1 MKNKINKYKN
11 RIISISLL
19 IIVSVIGIITVFTND
34 FDNSK
39 STDKLAINN
48 EYIQDDSIRA
58 VKHKEYD
65 YLNADKQ
72 LIAKGIVDANK
83 IDNATVKVLD
93 DNTSVITFK
102 SKKDAEN
109 YADKTNGVYF
119 NDSITI
125 QDAENE
131 ATSTEEN
138 SERNES
144 SDVTYDSSNTADNDN
159 SSERHSELLD
169 YLQSQ
174 DYGKNDVTVAVI
186 DSGINVDNN
195 TKDVFNDRV
204 LNGVNYSATK
214 SAEQNGN
221 EATDDNGHG
230 TAISYIIAQST
241 SDNVKL
247 LPIKV
252 IDSAGKGTLLSLY
265 QGIKYAIEQNV
276 DVINISLST
285 ASTHSELIE
294 EAIKEATDKGIIVV
308 VAAGNYGSNVKYYT
322 PAKLDN
328 VITVASVNEQLQHS
342 DFSNYGDA
350 IDYAT
355 IGENVYTESYNGA
368 NNRNGTS
375 YSAAKLSAIV
385 SYFKAID
392 KNVNTK
398 ELKNILNKYVLPSSI
413 DKKYI
418 GNGILNLES
427 VSIDKNNHVEISEN
441 TVYKSILDYDNW
453 KKLSNDKFTDI
464 INNSGFKNTVIWWQN
479 LSEEDKEY
487 AKNNFTKLT
496 ENVETYDE
504 NHNKINKK
512 YFELLDNY
520 NLDSVNVESIPRAG
534 YAYLGIYLNGK
545 CDSYDT
551 INTYTHKYKDYQKDD
566 VWSPSG
572 YYGKIDINCAHT
584 AGGICGGI
592 SNLWASVYKD
602 SGSCFFYGGFN
613 YGTPSQDSNAWLKK
627 YNAVYLGR
635 DDNGWWH
642 QADGTA
648 TCDESVWQDSHATLK
663 LNYATRHTIHYD
675 GNGGNNPGIANQ
687 IKQWGSV
694 LYLSSTTPTTLGYT
708 FTGWNTK
715 ADGTGTTYQPG
726 SAYGA
731 DAYGGTVT
739 LYAQWKVSNK
749 NITFNSNGGVWL
761 NSRDDDIVQTYTCD
775 SELKLGNSVGNG
787 SYTVSRPGYKLLGW
801 ADMSHSN
808 TKILN
813 NSATYTF
820 DDSYIKRLR
829 ISIASDGDYVEML
842 AYVEGA
848 DKVQFPTWSAGN
860 WQDDL
865 IWHDAW
871 QQNGGWTRD
880 GKYYNWGCVV
890 YLHNHNKESTSYNTH
905 VYAYKNNSKLAV
917 ACISDYWSPL
927 VPVNGNIVMPTYDT
941 NYTAIWAKKGSE
953 QYFIGDKNSTVTVSY
968 KPYNYSVKKNEAIT
982 TPKAFTASDGTKYYF
997 QGYYYGNTQLID
1009 AYGNFTQE
1017 GLNFTRFNSSNT
1029 SNATLKAKWGK
1040 SPYTPTKGT
1049 ITYYGNGG
1057 KGSVPTTTV
1066 TFGYRQESKT
1076 VGVSSNSNP
1085 GFINEGYTFK
1095 CWNTLADGTG
1105 TSYYPGQPVTLYK
1118 DSYRNNIT
1126 SLELYAQWDE
1136 VPDHSETG
1144 QYKVEFYQQ
1153 DKNLTTY
1160 TKVDETQ
1167 VYEMNYNQY
1176 NQGWYVPYTNYA
1188 RNYTGFS
1195 LNASKSNFTNR
1206 NNNYNTYYFGISA
1219 NTKTTIKVYFDRN
1232 KYKVTLTK
1240 DNGIASTSG
1249 AGSYYYGLPVTI
1261 TASATKGYTF
1271 KNWNNN
1277 SSMTNPTYSFT
1288 MPPTNVSYT
1297 AVSNHTIYGLT
1308 VIPKN
1313 KATNGVEI
1321 NATWNGNNNTQN
1333 FNMYYGDTKNIPK
1346 PVPNKAGYEFT
1357 HWTKTD
1363 SNTDSISKL
1372 QGTKY
1377 TQGLCNTTLTA
1388 NFKPSNRNYKV
1399 NIYYENADDDG
1410 YTKEVST
1417 TIGST
1422 TDTTIN
1428 INANAYAKTGF
1439 TFKECRNA
1447 NNKIISSLQQT
1458 VSADNSTTFN
1468 LYYTRNRL
1476 TVTYNANGG
1485 VINNQPYNNTTQNK
1499 YYIVSNSI
1507 IQNSNTT
1514 SNYKNVTTVIKYGQ
1528 SNENI
1533 LNPYD
1538 ANISRRGY
1546 TFETSDVW
1554 KSDNGLYLS
1563 ATKYQN
1569 TDTVSKI
1576 NNLIKSNNSSII
1588 VKLQWQ
1594 AQVYHVTL
1602 NNQMDEQE
1610 DIINKGTS
1618 DLYEWYDNGWYSDAN
1633 VSQKTTKITVPK
1645 WRGRTF
1651 LGYYS
1656 GKNGTG
1662 TKFTDEQG
1670 NIIVG
1675 NNWIADDTV
1684 VYANW
1689 SRNTYTFD
1697 VNMVLDD
1704 VRSNAG
1710 YADIKFNVYRAQYN
1724 TNDFKL
1730 VASNVSDY
1738 CTSWYYKDKL
1748 KVDMISS
1755 TKYTYKPTSKTW
1767 TIGDGNVDAVMYAVT
1782 KPIIHRVTTVQVN
1795 DNDFTVY
1802 AYVTSP
1808 GIIASVKFPA
1818 WTNEAGQD
1826 DICSPWYEGTK
1837 GSWTVNGQEYNYSY
1851 TIHSSKHV
1859 KTGTDEHN
1867 WYNIH
1872 TYAYDKFDGFN
1883 AKATTFNFRYNLK
1896 FNYNKPSNATSTIN
1910 NSSETSRIIIY
1921 KNKLGTNNG
1930 SSKALPIPSMRG
1942 WTFNGWYT
1950 AASGG
1955 TKVDDNTI
1963 FTWHTATTIYAH
1975 WTANTYTITLDNQQ
1989 ADYAGTTVIYE
2000 KYDNGFYFDKNCIK
2014 VVSKI
2019 DKPKKQGNTFMRYYL
2034 PKNLSDKQ
2042 GTQGN
2047 TIIAKNLTMAVKNNY
2062 FAEDITITAEWQ
2074 ETTYH
2079 IIFNGNRNTSG
2090 STAAQEF
2097 KKSKPIILRTN
2108 GFGRTGWTYANKW
2121 NSAANGSRYTYNE
2134 TSQLTWELFKRE
2146 FTKEQLMSEEE
2157 LKLNLYAQWIDTI
2170 TPVISNVSIEQET
2183 LLSEVTKKKITL
2195 VSNKGFD
2202 GDLFTNISVKVNEN
2216 NSGNDASGIREVH
2229 AYVYDKENKG
2239 NYKDYQLTIDNSKTV
2254 QTKYDFYYN
2263 GVKYPYSS
2271 TYKFKVNLYNEPQF
2285 RHSADLGI
2293 YIYAIDYQGNSSLTH
2308 ETLKKL
2314 QNNNDKTI
2322 PEIDIPQSKPI
2333 IKDNPSNTKPPSDNN
2348 KPWDVIYHEVNE
2360 CIYTTYL
2367 TAEGT
2372 NNFFAGELGIASVWT
2387 YGYVEHI
2394 DLDYDAD
2401 TCYKINT
2408 EMETEIAENQLSEDN
2423 RMNRGYDIPNGINT
2437 LSTVWIQPVRIP
2449 PYVLQHLSTPSTT
2462 KQHSDGTT
2470 AYNDLLDIKYSSIG
2484 TKHSTKTDAYNS
2496 YNIQD
2501 AEYQDVHYRSGV

>member
-1 MKNKINKYKN
+1 MKDKIIKNKN

-19 IIVSVIGIITVFTND
+19 IMVSVIGIITVFTND

-39 STDKLAINN
+39 VTDKLAIDN
-48 EYIQDDSIRA
+48 EYIQDDTIRA
-58 VKHKEYD
+58 IKHQEYD

-159 SSERHSELLD
+159 SSEKHSELLD

-186 DSGINVDNN
+186 DSGITVDSN
-195 TKDVFNDRV
+195 TKNVFNDRV
-204 LNGVNYSATK
+204 LSGVNYSATK
-214 SAEQNGN
+214 SAETNGN

-230 TAISYIIAQST
+230 TSISYIIAQST

-368 NNRNGTS
+368 DNRNGTS
-375 YSAAKLSAIV
+375 YSAAKFSAIV

-392 KNVNTK
+392 KSINTK

-418 GNGILNLES
+418 GNGILSLEP
-427 VSIDKNNHVEISEN
+427 VSIDKNNHINISEN
-441 TVYKSILDYDNW
+441 TFYKSILDYDNW
-453 KKLSNDKFTDI
+453 KILSNDKFTDI
-464 INNSGFKNTVIWWQN
+464 INNSEFKNTVIWWQN

-520 NLDSVNVESIPRAG
+520 NLDSVNAESIPRAG

-592 SNLWASVYKD
+592 SNLWAGVYKD

-613 YGTPSQDSNAWLKK
+613 YGTPAQNTSSWLKK

-675 GNGGNNPGIANQ
+675 GNGGNNPGIVDQ
-687 IKQWGSV
+687 TKQWGSV
-694 LYLSSTTPTTLGYT
+694 LYLSSVKPTTPGYE

-715 ADGTGTTYQPG
+715 SDGTGISYQPG
-726 SAYGA
+726 SAYGS
-731 DAYGGTVT
+731 DLYGGTVT

-761 NSRDDDIVQTYTCD
+761 NSRDDDIVQTYLAN
-775 SELKLGNSVGNG
+775 SNLKLDNSVGNG
-787 SYTVSRPGYKLLGW
+787 SYTVSKPGYKLIGW
-801 ADMSHSN
+801 ADKGHSN
-808 TKILN
+808 TKVLTEPAIYRYS
-813 NSATYTF
+813 NS
-820 DDSYIKRLR
+820 DIKRLR
-829 ISIASDGDYVEML
+829 ISQSGDYIEIL
-842 AYVEGA
+842 AYIDGA
-848 DKVQFPTWSAGN
+848 TNVKFPTWTDGN
-860 WQDDL
+860 GQDD
-865 IWHDAW
+865 IVWHDAW
-871 QQNGGWTRD
+871 RGDWTRD
-880 GKYYNWGCVV
+880 NEKYNWGFGMN
-890 YLHNHNKESTSYNTH
+890 LSQNHNGEAATYNTH
-905 VYAYKNNSKLAV
+905 IYWNNNTKSAW
-917 ACISDYWSPL
+917 ISDYWSP
-927 VPVNGNIVMPTYDT
+927 VTSANSGKYKMPRYNT
-941 NYTAIWAKKGSE
+941 NLTAIWQKLDNGQQFFK
-953 QYFIGDKNSTVTVSY
+953 GDKNSSVTVTY
-968 KPYNYSVKKNEAIT
+968 KPYTTNVKKNGPIT
-982 TPKAFTASDGTKYYF
+982 VPSNFTTNDGTKYYF
-997 QGYYYGNTQLID
+997 KGYYLGNTKLID
-1009 AYGNFTQE
+1009 DKGAFTQA
-1017 GLNFTRFNSSNT
+1017 GLNFERFSDT
-1029 SNATLKAKWGK
+1029 YKDKTLEAKWTK
-1040 SPYTPTKGT
+1040 TPPEQGTNHIYYEGNGGTGSVPVTT
-1049 ITYYGNGG
+1049 ITYN
-1057 KGSVPTTTV
+1057 
-1066 TFGYRQESKT
+1066 
-1076 VGVSSNSNP
+1076 VGDSTKIAYVRDNTAP
-1085 GFINEGYTFK
+1085 GFENSGKTFIG
-1095 CWNTLADGTG
+1095 WNTEPKGTG
-1105 TSYYPGQPVTLYK
+1105 TTYKPGDAISWYPNKP
-1118 DSYRNNIT
+1118 DII
-1126 SLELYAQWDE
+1126 LYAQWKDSPPPIE
-1136 VPDHSETG
+1136 NS
-1144 QYKVEFYQQ
+1144 QYKFVYYKQ
-1153 DKNLTTY
+1153 NLDYSY
-1160 TKVDETQ
+1160 TKVEESS
-1167 VYEMNYNQY
+1167 VYTMNYNQFG
-1176 NQGWYVPYTNYA
+1176 QGWYARYDNKKSYSGYTVK
-1188 RNYTGFS
+1188 
-1195 LNASKSNFTNR
+1195 LSNFSKI
-1206 NNNYNTYYFGISA
+1206 NNQYYALASDTENI
-1219 NTKTTIKVYFDRN
+1219 NIINVYFDRN
-1232 KYKVTLTK
+1232 KYTVSVTGDSGFSKYNGAGTYRFGEKVTISAILK
-1240 DNGIASTSG
+1240 D
-1249 AGSYYYGLPVTI
+1249 
-1261 TASATKGYTF
+1261 GYVF
-1271 KNWNNN
+1271 NSWNNN
-1277 SSMTNPTYSFT
+1277 SSMKSNPYTFV
-1288 MPPTNVSYT
+1288 MPSSNCSYT
-1297 AVSNHTIYGLT
+1297 ASSTHTPFTLT
-1308 VIPKN
+1308 VNPTN
-1313 KATNGVEI
+1313 KASNGIEI
-1321 NATWNGNNNTQN
+1321 KGTWNNKQTSTVYNPIYCGN
-1333 FNMYYGDTKNIPK
+1333 TKTIASA
-1346 PVPNKAGYEFT
+1346 VSNKAGYKFKG
-1357 HWTKTD
+1357 WTITNS
-1363 SNTDSISKL
+1363 SNTKPSQLS
-1372 QGTKY
+1372 GTTY
-1377 TQGLCNTTLTA
+1377 TQGLCNTTLQA
-1388 NFKPSNRNYKV
+1388 NYEPLDRKYYI
-1399 NIYYENADDDG
+1399 NIYYENANDNNYSLG
-1410 YTKEVST
+1410 QKITLSSK
-1417 TIGST
+1417 
-1422 TDTTIN
+1422 TDATVN
-1428 INANAYAKTGF
+1428 VNANSYLKTGF
-1439 TFKECRNA
+1439 TF
-1447 NNKIISSLQQT
+1447 NNSKSSGLSQV
-1458 VSADNSTTFN
+1458 VSGDTSKPTTFN

-1476 TVTYNANGG
+1476 TINYHANGG
-1485 VINNQPYNNTTQNK
+1485 TISNQPYKNATQNK
-1499 YYIVSNSI
+1499 YYVLSNSI
-1507 IQNSNTT
+1507 VQNSSTT
-1514 SNYKNVTTVIKYGQ
+1514 NGYKNVTTVIKYGQ
-1528 SNENI
+1528 SNSSI
-1533 LNPYD
+1533 LNPND
-1538 ANISRRGY
+1538 ANITRRGY
-1546 TFETSDVW
+1546 KISDYTW
-1554 KSDNGLYLS
+1554 KTTDNMYLFIGNKQSQEEISSINNKLKSGNASATLYL
-1563 ATKYQN
+1563 
-1569 TDTVSKI
+1569 
-1576 NNLIKSNNSSII
+1576 
-1588 VKLQWQ
+1588 QWN
-1594 AQVYHVTL
+1594 AQVYHLVL
-1602 NNQMDEQE
+1602 DNQMVEKSDVV
-1610 DIINKGTS
+1610 NNGTT
-1618 DLYEWYDNGWYSDAN
+1618 DLYEYYDNGWYLDAQLTKN
-1633 VSQKTTKITVPK
+1633 TSKITIPQWK
-1645 WRGRTF
+1645 GRTF
-1651 LGYYS
+1651 QGYYTAVS
-1656 GKNGTG
+1656 GGTQII
-1662 TKFTDEQG
+1662 DANG
-1670 NIIVG
+1670 NILAK
-1675 NNWIADDTV
+1675 NNWIADDNIK
-1684 VYANW
+1684 VYAHW
-1689 SRNTYTFD
+1689 SRNKYTVD
-1697 VNMVLDD
+1697 LNPILDD
-1704 VRSNAG
+1704 ICNANG
-1710 YADIKFNVYRAQYN
+1710 YSDIKFNVYRQPYSEPSVK
-1724 TNDFKL
+1724 DDSKYYKL
-1730 VASNVSDY
+1730 YSNVQDFCESL
-1738 CTSWYYKDKL
+1738 YYKDYIKFE
-1748 KVDMISS
+1748 IIPNN
-1755 TKYTYKPTSKTW
+1755 KYTYNPKSNTNNKLIYEFYVTNNIDFRPQ
-1767 TIGDGNVDAVMYAVT
+1767 VVT
-1782 KPIIHRVTTVQVN
+1782 KPIINDVLTKQASDSTFTIYANVSTTP
-1795 DNDFTVY
+1795 T
-1802 AYVTSP
+1802 
-1808 GIIASVKFPA
+1808 GIIKSVKFPT

-1826 DICSPWYEGTK
+1826 DISSPWYEAVK
-1837 GSWTVNGQEYNYSY
+1837 GNYTVDGNKYNYAYTVNVKNHIKPNRDEY
-1851 TIHSSKHV
+1851 
-1859 KTGTDEHN
+1859 N
-1867 WYNIH
+1867 WYNTH
-1872 TYAYDKFDGFN
+1872 VYAYDKFDGFN
-1883 AKATTFNFRYNLK
+1883 VKATTFNFRYNLK

-1950 AASGG
+1950 SPTGG
-1955 TKVDDNTI
+1955 TKVDDNSI

-1989 ADYAGTTVIYE
+1989 ADYTGTTVIYE
-2000 KYDNGFYFDKNCIK
+2000 KYDNGFYFDKNCTK

-2062 FAEDITITAEWQ
+2062 FAEDITITAEWK

-2134 TSQLTWELFKRE
+2134 ASQLTWELFKRE

-2239 NYKDYQLTIDNSKTV
+2239 NYKDYQLTIDNSNTV

-2401 TCYKINT
+2401 TRYKINT

>member
-1 MKNKINKYKN
+1 MKDKIIKNKN

-19 IIVSVIGIITVFTND
+19 IMVSVIGIITVFTND

-39 STDKLAINN
+39 ATDKLAINN
-48 EYIQDDSIRA
+48 EYIQDDSVRA
-58 VKHKEYD
+58 IKHQEYD
-65 YLNADKQ
+65 YLNADNQ

-93 DNTSVITFK
+93 DNTSVITFD

-159 SSERHSELLD
+159 SSEKHSELLD

-186 DSGINVDNN
+186 DSGITVDSN
-195 TKDVFNDRV
+195 TKNVFNDRV
-204 LNGVNYSATK
+204 LSGVNYSATK
-214 SAEQNGN
+214 SAETNGN

-230 TAISYIIAQST
+230 TSISYIIAQST

-308 VAAGNYGSNVKYYT
+308 AAAGNYGSNVKYYT
-322 PAKLDN
+322 PAKFDN

-342 DFSNYGDA
+342 NFSNYGDA

-368 NNRNGTS
+368 DNRNGTS

-392 KNVNTK
+392 KSVNTK

-418 GNGILNLES
+418 GNGILSLEP
-427 VSIDKNNHVEISEN
+427 VSIDKNNHINISEN
-441 TVYKSILDYDNW
+441 TFYKSILDYDNW
-453 KKLSNDKFTDI
+453 KILSNDKFTDI
-464 INNSGFKNTVIWWQN
+464 INNSEFKNTVIWWQN

-520 NLDSVNVESIPRAG
+520 NLDSVNAESIPRAG

-592 SNLWASVYKD
+592 SNLWAGVYKD

-613 YGTPSQDSNAWLKK
+613 YGTPAQNTSSWLKK
-627 YNAVYLGR
+627 YNTVYLGR

-648 TCDESVWQDSHATLK
+648 TCDASVWQDSHATLK

-675 GNGGNNPGIANQ
+675 GNGGNNPGIADQ
-687 IKQWGSV
+687 TKQWGSV
-694 LYLSSTTPTTLGYT
+694 LYLSSVKPTTPGYE

-715 ADGTGTTYQPG
+715 SDGTGISYQPG
-726 SAYGA
+726 SAYGS
-731 DAYGGTVT
+731 DLYGGTVT

-761 NSRDDDIVQTYTCD
+761 NSRDDDIVQTYLAN
-775 SELKLGNSVGNG
+775 SNLKLDNSVGNG
-787 SYTVSRPGYKLLGW
+787 SYTVSKPGYKLIGW
-801 ADMSHSN
+801 ADKGHSN
-808 TKILN
+808 TKVLTEPAIYRYS
-813 NSATYTF
+813 NS
-820 DDSYIKRLR
+820 DIKRLR
-829 ISIASDGDYVEML
+829 ISQSGDYIEIL
-842 AYVEGA
+842 AYIDGA
-848 DKVQFPTWSAGN
+848 TNVKFPTWTDGN
-860 WQDDL
+860 GQDD
-865 IWHDAW
+865 IVWHDAW
-871 QQNGGWTRD
+871 RGDWTRD
-880 GKYYNWGCVV
+880 NEKYNWGFGMN
-890 YLHNHNKESTSYNTH
+890 LSQNHNGEAATYNTH
-905 VYAYKNNSKLAV
+905 IYWNNNTKSAW
-917 ACISDYWSPL
+917 ISDYWSP
-927 VPVNGNIVMPTYDT
+927 VTSANSGKYKMPRYNT
-941 NYTAIWAKKGSE
+941 NLTAIWQKLDNGQQFFK
-953 QYFIGDKNSTVTVSY
+953 GDKNSSVTVTY
-968 KPYNYSVKKNEAIT
+968 KPYTTNVKKNGPIT
-982 TPKAFTASDGTKYYF
+982 VPSNFTTNDGTKYYF
-997 QGYYYGNTQLID
+997 KGYYLGNTKLID
-1009 AYGNFTQE
+1009 DKGAFTQA
-1017 GLNFTRFNSSNT
+1017 GLNFERFSDT
-1029 SNATLKAKWGK
+1029 YKDKTLEAKWTK
-1040 SPYTPTKGT
+1040 TPPEQGTNHIYYEGNGGTGSVPVTT
-1049 ITYYGNGG
+1049 ITYN
-1057 KGSVPTTTV
+1057 
-1066 TFGYRQESKT
+1066 
-1076 VGVSSNSNP
+1076 VGDSTKIAYVRDNTAP
-1085 GFINEGYTFK
+1085 GFENSGKTFIG
-1095 CWNTLADGTG
+1095 WNTEPKGTG
-1105 TSYYPGQPVTLYK
+1105 TTYKPGDAISWYPNKP
-1118 DSYRNNIT
+1118 DII
-1126 SLELYAQWDE
+1126 LYAQWKDSPPPIE
-1136 VPDHSETG
+1136 NS
-1144 QYKVEFYQQ
+1144 QYKFVYYKQ
-1153 DKNLTTY
+1153 NLDYSY
-1160 TKVDETQ
+1160 TKVEESS
-1167 VYEMNYNQY
+1167 VYTMNYNQFG
-1176 NQGWYVPYTNYA
+1176 QGWYARYDNKKSYSGYTVK
-1188 RNYTGFS
+1188 
-1195 LNASKSNFTNR
+1195 LSNFSKI
-1206 NNNYNTYYFGISA
+1206 NNQYYALASDTENI
-1219 NTKTTIKVYFDRN
+1219 NIINVYFDRN
-1232 KYKVTLTK
+1232 KYTVSVTGDSGFSKYNGAGTYRFGEKVTISAILK
-1240 DNGIASTSG
+1240 D
-1249 AGSYYYGLPVTI
+1249 
-1261 TASATKGYTF
+1261 GYVF
-1271 KNWNNN
+1271 NSWNNN
-1277 SSMTNPTYSFT
+1277 SSMKCNPYTFV
-1288 MPPTNVSYT
+1288 MPSSNCSYT
-1297 AVSNHTIYGLT
+1297 ASSTHTPFTLT
-1308 VIPKN
+1308 VNPTN
-1313 KATNGVEI
+1313 KASNGIEI
-1321 NATWNGNNNTQN
+1321 KGTWNNKQTSTVYNPIYCGN
-1333 FNMYYGDTKNIPK
+1333 TKTIASA
-1346 PVPNKAGYEFT
+1346 VSNKAGYKFKG
-1357 HWTKTD
+1357 WTITNS
-1363 SNTDSISKL
+1363 SNTKPSQLS
-1372 QGTKY
+1372 GTTY
-1377 TQGLCNTTLTA
+1377 TQGLCNTTLQA
-1388 NFKPSNRNYKV
+1388 NYEPLDRKYYI
-1399 NIYYENADDDG
+1399 NIYYENANDNNYSLG
-1410 YTKEVST
+1410 QKITLSSK
-1417 TIGST
+1417 
-1422 TDTTIN
+1422 TDATVN
-1428 INANAYAKTGF
+1428 VNANSYVKTGF
-1439 TFKECRNA
+1439 TF
-1447 NNKIISSLQQT
+1447 NNSKSSGLSQV
-1458 VSADNSTTFN
+1458 VSGDTSKPTTFN

-1476 TVTYNANGG
+1476 TINYHANGG
-1485 VINNQPYNNTTQNK
+1485 TISNQPYKNATQNK
-1499 YYIVSNSI
+1499 YYVLSNSI
-1507 IQNSNTT
+1507 VQNSSTT
-1514 SNYKNVTTVIKYGQ
+1514 NGYKNVTTVIKYGQ
-1528 SNENI
+1528 SNSSI
-1533 LNPYD
+1533 LNPND
-1538 ANISRRGY
+1538 ANITRRGY
-1546 TFETSDVW
+1546 KISDYTW
-1554 KSDNGLYLS
+1554 KTTDNMYLFIGNKQSQEEISSINNKLKSGNASATLYL
-1563 ATKYQN
+1563 
-1569 TDTVSKI
+1569 
-1576 NNLIKSNNSSII
+1576 
-1588 VKLQWQ
+1588 QWN
-1594 AQVYHVTL
+1594 AQVYHLVL
-1602 NNQMDEQE
+1602 DNQMVEKSDVV
-1610 DIINKGTS
+1610 NNGTT
-1618 DLYEWYDNGWYSDAN
+1618 DLYEYYDNGWYLDAQLTKN
-1633 VSQKTTKITVPK
+1633 TSKITIPQWK
-1645 WRGRTF
+1645 GRTF
-1651 LGYYS
+1651 QGYYTAVS
-1656 GKNGTG
+1656 GGTQII
-1662 TKFTDEQG
+1662 DANG
-1670 NIIVG
+1670 NILAK
-1675 NNWIADDTV
+1675 NNWIADDNIK
-1684 VYANW
+1684 VYAHW
-1689 SRNTYTFD
+1689 SRNKYTVD
-1697 VNMVLDD
+1697 LNPILDD
-1704 VRSNAG
+1704 ICNANG
-1710 YADIKFNVYRAQYN
+1710 YSDIKFNVYRQPYSEPSVK
-1724 TNDFKL
+1724 DDSKYYKL
-1730 VASNVSDY
+1730 YSNVQDFCESL
-1738 CTSWYYKDKL
+1738 YYKDYIKFE
-1748 KVDMISS
+1748 IIPNN
-1755 TKYTYKPTSKTW
+1755 KYTYNPKSNTNNKLIYEFYVTNNIDFRPQ
-1767 TIGDGNVDAVMYAVT
+1767 VVT
-1782 KPIIHRVTTVQVN
+1782 KPIINDVLTKQASDSTFTIYANVSTTP
-1795 DNDFTVY
+1795 T
-1802 AYVTSP
+1802 
-1808 GIIASVKFPA
+1808 GIIKSVRFPT

-1826 DICSPWYEGTK
+1826 DISSPWYEAVK
-1837 GSWTVNGQEYNYSY
+1837 GNYTVDGKKYNYAYTVNVKNHIKPNRDEY
-1851 TIHSSKHV
+1851 
-1859 KTGTDEHN
+1859 N
-1867 WYNIH
+1867 WYNTH
-1872 TYAYDKFDGFN
+1872 VYAYDKFDGFN
-1883 AKATTFNFRYNLK
+1883 VKATTFNFRYNLK

-1950 AASGG
+1950 SPTGG

-1989 ADYAGTTVIYE
+1989 ADYTGTTVIYE
-2000 KYDNGFYFDKNCIK
+2000 KYDNGFYFDKNCTK

-2019 DKPKKQGNTFMRYYL
+2019 DKPKKQGNIFMRYYL

-2047 TIIAKNLTMAVKNNY
+2047 TIIAKTLTMAVKNNY
-2062 FAEDITITAEWQ
+2062 FAEDITITAEWK

-2090 STAAQEF
+2090 STATQEF

-2134 TSQLTWELFKRE
+2134 ASQLTWELFKRE

-2239 NYKDYQLTIDNSKTV
+2239 NYKDYQLTIDNSNTV

-2401 TCYKINT
+2401 TRYKINT

-2484 TKHSTKTDAYNS
+2484 TKHSTKTDAYNT

>member
-72 LIAKGIVDANK
+72 LIAKGIVDASK
-83 IDNATVKVLD
+83 IDNAKVKVLD

-109 YADKTNGVYF
+109 YADKTNGIYF

-131 ATSTEEN
+131 TTSIEEN
-138 SERNES
+138 SETNES
-144 SDVTYDSSNTADNDN
+144 SEVTYDSGNTTDNDN
-159 SSERHSELLD
+159 SSEKHSELLD

-186 DSGINVDNN
+186 DSGITVDSN
-195 TKDVFNDRV
+195 TKNVFNDRV
-204 LNGVNYSATK
+204 LSGVNYSATK

-230 TAISYIIAQST
+230 TAISHIIAQST

-308 VAAGNYGSNVKYYT
+308 AAAGNYGSNVKYYT

-355 IGENVYTESYNGA
+355 IGENVYSESYNGA
-368 NNRNGTS
+368 DNRNGTS
-375 YSAAKLSAIV
+375 YSAAKFSAIV

-392 KNVNTK
+392 KSINTK

-418 GNGILNLES
+418 GNGILSLEP
-427 VSIDKNNHVEISEN
+427 VSIDKNNHINISEN
-441 TVYKSILDYDNW
+441 TFYKSILDYDNW

-464 INNSGFKNTVIWWQN
+464 INNSEFKNTVIWWQN

-687 IKQWGSV
+687 TKQWGSV
-694 LYLSSTTPTTLGYT
+694 LYLSSTTPTTPGYT

-1085 GFINEGYTFK
+1085 GFINEGHTFK

-1633 VSQKTTKITVPK
+1633 VSQKTTKITIPK

-1896 FNYNKPSNATSTIN
+1896 FNYNNPSNATSTIN

-2000 KYDNGFYFDKNCIK
+2000 KYDNGFYFDKNCTK

-2062 FAEDITITAEWQ
+2062 FAEDITITAEWK

-2202 GDLFTNISVKVNEN
+2202 GDLFTNIVVKVNEN

-2239 NYKDYQLTIDNSKTV
+2239 NYKDYQLTIDNSKIV

-2293 YIYAIDYQGNSSLTH
+2293 YIYPIDYQGNSSLTH

-2333 IKDNPSNTKPPSDNN
+2333 IKDNPSNSKPPSDNN
-2348 KPWDVIYHEVNE
+2348 KPWNVIYHEVNE

-2367 TAEGT
+2367 S
-2372 NNFFAGELGIASVWT
+2372 L
-2387 YGYVEHI
+2387 
-2394 DLDYDAD
+2394 
-2401 TCYKINT
+2401 
-2408 EMETEIAENQLSEDN
+2408 
-2423 RMNRGYDIPNGINT
+2423 
-2437 LSTVWIQPVRIP
+2437 
-2449 PYVLQHLSTPSTT
+2449 
-2462 KQHSDGTT
+2462 
-2470 AYNDLLDIKYSSIG
+2470 
-2484 TKHSTKTDAYNS
+2484 
-2496 YNIQD
+2496 
-2501 AEYQDVHYRSGV
+2501 

>member
-39 STDKLAINN
+39 ATDKLAINN
-48 EYIQDDSIRA
+48 EYIQDDSVRA
-58 VKHKEYD
+58 IKHQEYD

-93 DNTSVITFK
+93 NNTSVITFK

-131 ATSTEEN
+131 TTSTEEN
-138 SERNES
+138 SETNES
-144 SDVTYDSSNTADNDN
+144 SEVTYDSGNTTDNDN
-159 SSERHSELLD
+159 SSEKHSELLD

-186 DSGINVDNN
+186 DSGITVDSN
-195 TKDVFNDRV
+195 TKNVFNDRV
-204 LNGVNYSATK
+204 LSGVNYSATK
-214 SAEQNGN
+214 SAEKNGN

-230 TAISYIIAQST
+230 TSISYIIAQST

-308 VAAGNYGSNVKYYT
+308 AAAGNYGSNVKYYT

-368 NNRNGTS
+368 DNRNGTS
-375 YSAAKLSAIV
+375 YSAAKFSAIV

-392 KNVNTK
+392 KSINTK
-398 ELKNILNKYVLPSSI
+398 ELKNILNQYVLPSSI

-418 GNGILNLES
+418 GNGILSLES
-427 VSIDKNNHVEISEN
+427 VSIDKNNHVKISEN
-441 TVYKSILDYDNW
+441 IVYKSILDYDNW

-464 INNSGFKNTVIWWQN
+464 INNSEFKNTVIWWQN
-479 LSEEDKEY
+479 LSEKDKEY
-487 AKNNFTKLT
+487 AKNKFSKLT

-520 NLDSVNVESIPRAG
+520 NLDSVNAESISRAG

-551 INTYTHKYKDYQKDD
+551 INTYTHKYKDSQSND

-592 SNLWASVYKD
+592 SNLWAGVYKD
-602 SGSCFFYGGFN
+602 SGSCFFYGGFS
-613 YGTPSQDSNAWLKK
+613 YGTPSQSSSEWLKK

-663 LNYATRHTIHYD
+663 LNYAARHTIHYD
-675 GNGGNNPGIANQ
+675 GNGGNNPNIADQ

-694 LYLSSTTPTTLGYT
+694 LYLSSTTPTTPGYT

-715 ADGTGTTYQPG
+715 SDGTGISYQPG
-726 SAYGA
+726 SAYGS
-731 DAYGGTVT
+731 DLYGGTVT

-775 SELKLGNSVGNG
+775 SELKLGDSVGNG
-787 SYTVSRPGYKLLGW
+787 SYPVSRPGYKLLGW

-1057 KGSVPTTTV
+1057 TGSVPQQKV
-1066 TFGYRQESKT
+1066 TFYYREESKT
-1076 VGVSSNSNP
+1076 VHIASNTNP
-1085 GFINEGYTFK
+1085 GFKYPGHTFR
-1095 CWNTLADGTG
+1095 CWNTNQDGTG
-1105 TSYYPGQPVTLYK
+1105 TTYYEGRSTVTLYK

-1126 SLELYAQWDE
+1126 SLKLYAQWDNI
-1136 VPDHSETG
+1136 PPPTETRE
-1144 QYKVEFYQQ
+1144 YKLEFYQQ
-1153 DKNLTTY
+1153 NTNLTTY

-1167 VYEMNYNQY
+1167 YYTMNYDTY
-1176 NQGWYVPYTNYA
+1176 NQGWHVPYTNYSK
-1188 RNYTGFS
+1188 NYTGFS
-1195 LNASKSNFTNR
+1195 LNASKSSFTNK
-1206 NNNYNTYYFGISA
+1206 NGSYYFNVS
-1219 NTKTTIKVYFDRN
+1219 NDKTTIKIYYDRN
-1232 KYKVTLTK
+1232 KYKVTISK

-1277 SSMTNPTYSFT
+1277 SNMTNPTYSFN
-1288 MPPTNVSYT
+1288 MPPTNVSYK

-1333 FNMYYGDTKNIPK
+1333 FNMYYGDTKDIPN

-1357 HWTKTD
+1357 RWTKTD

-1428 INANAYAKTGF
+1428 INANTYSKTGF
-1439 TFKECRNA
+1439 TFKECRDA
-1447 NNKIISSLQQT
+1447 NNKVISSLQQT

-1883 AKATTFNFRYNLK
+1883 VKATTFNFRYNLK

-2062 FAEDITITAEWQ
+2062 FAEDITITAEWK

-2134 TSQLTWELFKRE
+2134 ASQLTWELFKRE

-2170 TPVISNVSIEQET
+2170 TPVISNVYR
-2183 LLSEVTKKKITL
+2183 L
-2195 VSNKGFD
+2195 
-2202 GDLFTNISVKVNEN
+2202 
-2216 NSGNDASGIREVH
+2216 
-2229 AYVYDKENKG
+2229 
-2239 NYKDYQLTIDNSKTV
+2239 
-2254 QTKYDFYYN
+2254 
-2263 GVKYPYSS
+2263 
-2271 TYKFKVNLYNEPQF
+2271 LYNKC
-2285 RHSADLGI
+2285 
-2293 YIYAIDYQGNSSLTH
+2293 ID
-2308 ETLKKL
+2308 
-2314 QNNNDKTI
+2314 
-2322 PEIDIPQSKPI
+2322 
-2333 IKDNPSNTKPPSDNN
+2333 
-2348 KPWDVIYHEVNE
+2348 
-2360 CIYTTYL
+2360 
-2367 TAEGT
+2367 
-2372 NNFFAGELGIASVWT
+2372 
-2387 YGYVEHI
+2387 
-2394 DLDYDAD
+2394 
-2401 TCYKINT
+2401 
-2408 EMETEIAENQLSEDN
+2408 
-2423 RMNRGYDIPNGINT
+2423 
-2437 LSTVWIQPVRIP
+2437 
-2449 PYVLQHLSTPSTT
+2449 
-2462 KQHSDGTT
+2462 
-2470 AYNDLLDIKYSSIG
+2470 
-2484 TKHSTKTDAYNS
+2484 
-2496 YNIQD
+2496 
-2501 AEYQDVHYRSGV
+2501 

>member
-34 FDNSK
+34 FDSSK
-39 STDKLAINN
+39 VTDKLAIDN
-48 EYIQDDSIRA
+48 EYIQDDTIRA
-58 VKHKEYD
+58 IKHQEYD

-72 LIAKGIVDANK
+72 LIAKGIVDASK
-83 IDNATVKVLD
+83 IDNAKVKVLD

-131 ATSTEEN
+131 TTSTEEN
-138 SERNES
+138 SETNES
-144 SDVTYDSSNTADNDN
+144 SEVTYDSGNTTDNDN
-159 SSERHSELLD
+159 SSEKHSELLD

-186 DSGINVDNN
+186 DSGITVDSN
-195 TKDVFNDRV
+195 TKNVFNDRV
-204 LNGVNYSATK
+204 LSGVNYSATK
-214 SAEQNGN
+214 SAEKNGN
-221 EATDDNGHG
+221 EAIDDNGHG
-230 TAISYIIAQST
+230 TSISYIIAQST

-308 VAAGNYGSNVKYYT
+308 AAAGNYGSNVKYYT

-368 NNRNGTS
+368 DNRNGTS
-375 YSAAKLSAIV
+375 YSAAKFSAIV

-392 KNVNTK
+392 KSINTK

-418 GNGILNLES
+418 GNGILSLES

-592 SNLWASVYKD
+592 SNLWAGVYKD
-602 SGSCFFYGGFN
+602 SGSCFFYGGFS

-687 IKQWGSV
+687 TKQWGSV
-694 LYLSSTTPTTLGYT
+694 LYLSSTTPTTPGYT

-1076 VGVSSNSNP
+1076 VGVSSNSNL
-1085 GFINEGYTFK
+1085 GFINEGHTFK

-1308 VIPKN
+1308 VIPKK

-1439 TFKECRNA
+1439 TFKECRDA

-1782 KPIIHRVTTVQVN
+1782 KPIIHRVTTFQVN

-1930 SSKALPIPSMRG
+1930 NSKALPIPSMRG

-2000 KYDNGFYFDKNCIK
+2000 KYDNGFYFDKNCTK

-2062 FAEDITITAEWQ
+2062 FAEDITITAEWK

-2121 NSAANGSRYTYNE
+2121 NSATNGSRYTYNE
-2134 TSQLTWELFKRE
+2134 ASQLTWELFKRE

-2157 LKLNLYAQWIDTI
+2157 LKLNLYAQWTDTI

-2239 NYKDYQLTIDNSKTV
+2239 NCKDYQLTIDNSKTV

-2401 TCYKINT
+2401 TRYKINT